1 MGNICS
7 PKGKL
12 VCGHISGIA
21 VFATIMAIYGAL
33 KFFGDGDNVAVK
45 DDGCVTHGGLK
56 GPADI
61 TPVGPTSALI
71 GSADRENWLLHE
83 IIE

>member
-1 MGNICS
+1 MENISS
-7 PKGKL
+7 PKVKL
-12 VCGHISGIA
+12 VCQHIYGIA
-21 VFATIMAIYGAL
+21 VFMAIIIAI
-33 KFFGDGDNVAVK
+33 FSFGDEDNVAVK

-56 GPADI
+56 GPGDI